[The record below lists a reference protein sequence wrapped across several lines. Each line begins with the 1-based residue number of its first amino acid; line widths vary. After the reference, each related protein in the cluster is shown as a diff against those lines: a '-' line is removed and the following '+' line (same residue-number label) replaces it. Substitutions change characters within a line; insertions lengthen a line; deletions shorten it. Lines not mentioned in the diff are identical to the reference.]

1 MSNLKNV
8 KNALC
13 FFISLFLVFNI
24 VLLCLCS
31 FIYIRLVNP
40 EYYISVFGST
50 NYNEA
55 VSANIEKELTI
66 ESRQRNLP
74 KNVLAPFWEKTWIK
88 KQIDVFT
95 YDIVRNIINQKTE
108 FKDIDFKSPEERY
121 SEGFDEF
128 LKSSNITIDERLQN
142 EKNDLRLKA
151 EQIVSNNINLFD
163 IKGNMKTEEISVIT
177 GQLHNIYYYA
187 WEYAVI
193 FLAAFV
199 VTPIVFKRNISK
211 IFIWSGYAFS
221 AAGLLMLFLS
231 AAVYSLN
238 ISGSLPLSQEY
249 VKLTLDG
256 VIKGYLWY
264 FSIAGVVSLILGLVF
279 MKISLKRSD

>member
-24 VLLCLCS
+24 ILLCLCS

-40 EYYISVFGST
+40 EYYISEFGST

-108 FKDIDFKSPEERY
+108 FKDIDFKSPEKRY

-128 LKSSNITIDERLQN
+128 LI
-142 EKNDLRLKA
+142 
-151 EQIVSNNINLFD
+151 
-163 IKGNMKTEEISVIT
+163 
-177 GQLHNIYYYA
+177 
-187 WEYAVI
+187 
-193 FLAAFV
+193 
-199 VTPIVFKRNISK
+199 
-211 IFIWSGYAFS
+211 
-221 AAGLLMLFLS
+221 
-231 AAVYSLN
+231 
-238 ISGSLPLSQEY
+238 
-249 VKLTLDG
+249 
-256 VIKGYLWY
+256 
-264 FSIAGVVSLILGLVF
+264 
-279 MKISLKRSD
+279 